1 MSAGILSP
9 QQLRSLVEDK
19 WQRDSDA
26 LAIGLHVSSSMKGP
40 SEVEF
45 EFGKA
50 KVVRADTVFEVREA
64 LLAAEREQNRL
75 VLLTGLQQKDLGL
88 DVVAR
93 LARSR
98 LFAVDHWASLSSL
111 FKAKE
116 LDRSILDP
124 AIAQALMDFAPADGY
139 PPVSAGILD
148 AGTVWRAI
156 CRHVFDM
163 GESEPDLVSLLLWA
177 SSEKG
182 PKRYKQAGE
191 AICGSLRKRLVHNLG
206 DAAESILRFVES
218 NAGADA
224 LALAVTCLVVYGSGE
239 EPTLDAAAAR
249 MEQYH
254 ANKPI
259 PQTVGRTLGKVAID
273 AIADLDRHD
282 DPRVAQH
289 HLQRADELLKQ
300 FICQEHA
307 YRNPLTRLSFEQ
319 RLGRLGHAIQ
329 KAIKRPEKSVIA
341 VAQVAGVFIEGCEA
355 RLEEIESHRLAKL
368 GRNKD
373 QVLKAEM
380 AVRLVRWLSGSAAPS
395 GSFAESAS
403 QQIREMSFVDW
414 AREPLCRG
422 EEVADLSAAYQL
434 LDQLVLERREAISHS
449 FAKELADWS
458 AVGSKDAGVLGVE
471 DVLGRV
477 VSKVVEAGNKVLVV
491 VLDGMSWAIC
501 HELLEDIRQD
511 HWFEATLDESNA
523 PPLPVIATIPSVTHF
538 SRASL
543 LSGMLAKGDQTVE
556 RKNFESNKDLVEV
569 CDKRYPPILFHK
581 QQLTEGNR
589 GAISA
594 ELSAKLTASN
604 HKVIGVVINAIDD
617 RLSNAQQV
625 VESWSLS
632 RISPLRALLR
642 LARDSGRVVILAS
655 DHGHVWHRPDGQYRP
670 YEESSR
676 WRSDDGKCA
685 PDEIVLSGSRMVAG
699 SDSVIVPWSEK
710 VYYSRQQN
718 GYHGG
723 ATPQEMVC
731 PLVLLTD
738 KTSAYSG
745 LYRCEYP
752 KPEWWSAA
760 PTASP
765 VIEEPQ
771 VTITIP
777 ADKTIPKSGT
787 PTLFDLDEL
796 SKQDTKPTTGKVDSG
811 ASSSP
816 SEQSQS
822 SSSWIEALFQSQAY
836 KDQKAMLRRHPVD
849 DAVLRGCLMALDASG
864 GIMTPTAFAKAADI
878 PLVRLDGLVRQIAR
892 VLNVDGYEILTL
904 DRTEN
909 RMELNVTKLKR
920 QFDLE

>member
-1 MSAGILSP
+1 VVEKNMTILSP
-9 QQLRSLVEDK
+9 NQIRTIIEDK

-26 LAIGLHVSSSMKGP
+26 LAVGLHVSSSMKGP
-40 SEVEF
+40 TEVEF

-50 KVVRADTVFEVREA
+50 KVVRADTVFAVREA
-64 LLAAEREQNRL
+64 LLAAEREQQRL

-191 AICGSLRKRLVHNLG
+191 AICASLRNRLVQNLG
-206 DAAESILRFVES
+206 DTAESILQFVES
-218 NAGADA
+218 NAGTDA
-224 LALAVTCLVVYGSGE
+224 LALAVTCLVVYGSE
-239 EPTLDAAAAR
+239 EDATLDAAAAR

-254 ANKPI
+254 GNKPI
-259 PQTVGRTLGKVAID
+259 AKTVGRTLGKVSID

-282 DPRVAQH
+282 DPRVAQD

-300 FICQEHA
+300 FICHEHA

-319 RLGRLGHAIQ
+319 RLSRLGHAIQ
-329 KAIKRPEKSVIA
+329 AAIKTPENSVAA
-341 VAQVAGVFIEGCEA
+341 VAQSEGVYIDGCEA
-355 RLEEIESHRLAKL
+355 GLEEIAAHRLAKL

-373 QVLKAEM
+373 QVSKAEM
-380 AVRLVRWLSGSAAPS
+380 AVRLVRWLNGTAVSS
-395 GSFAESAS
+395 GSFAESAG

-422 EEVADLSAAYQL
+422 EDVADLSAAYQL
-434 LDQLVLERREAISHS
+434 LDRIVLERRESISHS
-449 FAKELADWS
+449 FAKALADWS
-458 AVGSKDAGVLGVE
+458 AVGSKDAGVMGVE
-471 DVLGRV
+471 DVLDRV
-477 VSKVVEAGNKVLVV
+477 VSRVVEAGNRVLLV

-543 LSGMLAKGDQTVE
+543 LSGMLAKGDQNVE

-569 CDKRYPPILFHK
+569 CDKKSPPVLFHK

-594 ELSAKLTASN
+594 ELSAKLTASS

-617 RLSNAQQV
+617 RLNNAQQV
-625 VESWSLS
+625 MESWSLS

-685 PDEIVLSGSRMVAG
+685 PDEIVLSGSRMVTGA
-699 SDSVIVPWSEK
+699 SSVIVPWSEK

-760 PTASP
+760 PIASP

-777 ADKTIPKSGT
+777 ADQTAPKSGT
-787 PTLFDLDEL
+787 PTLFDLEELEKVEGGRRKDEKKKIDPSSL
-796 SKQDTKPTTGKVDSG
+796 NLQPSDT
-811 ASSSP
+811 
-816 SEQSQS
+816 
-822 SSSWIEALFQSQAY
+822 WIDALFTSQAY

-849 DAVLRGCLMALDASG
+849 DAVLRTCLIALNASG
-864 GIMTPTAFAKAADI
+864 GIMTPTAFAKAAEI

-920 QFDLE
+920 QFDL

>member
-40 SEVEF
+40 TEVEF

-64 LLAAEREQNRL
+64 LLHAEREQNRL

-239 EPTLDAAAAR
+239 KPTLDAAAAR

-289 HLQRADELLKQ
+289 HLQRADELLRQ
-300 FICQEHA
+300 FICHEHA

-329 KAIKRPEKSVIA
+329 KAIKTPENSVIA
-341 VAQVAGVFIEGCEA
+341 VAQFEGVFIEGCEA

-380 AVRLVRWLSGSAAPS
+380 AVRLVRWLSGSAVPS

-422 EEVADLSAAYQL
+422 EDVADLSAAYQL
-434 LDQLVLERREAISHS
+434 LDQLVLERRESISHS

-471 DVLGRV
+471 DVLPRV

-594 ELSAKLTASN
+594 ELSAKLTAAN

-777 ADKTIPKSGT
+777 ADQTAPKSGT
-787 PTLFDLDEL
+787 PTLFDLEEL
-796 SKQDTKPTTGKVDSG
+796 GKQDTKPTTGRVDTG

-816 SEQSQS
+816 SDESQS
-822 SSSWIEALFQSQAY
+822 SSTWIEALFQSQAY